1 MQVPGKHY
9 DGDSISS
16 PVTNEANIRVVLILS
31 IVFGWSNELID
42 VKGASLRWNFQKE
55 KHIL

>member
-1 MQVPGKHY
+1 MPGKHY

-42 VKGASLRWNFQKE
+42 VKGAFLCWNFQKE